1 MNPSTRRPR
10 VGNTGLVPLTMLVV
24 LALVL
29 VGCDAGTEPEVSP
42 LEDLQLVGVDFELNS
57 MVITNNGSET
67 VRTEGLWA
75 YRDGESFQFSI
86 FMIEPRA
93 SILFNMRE
101 LGEISTTSGE
111 IALADSESFDS
122 DSLLQYVAWGDDG
135 FDLLSTATEAGL
147 WPAEEAAEIT
157 SDAIFLVRSDPTA
170 NGPLAWESSN
180 QAP

>member
-1 MNPSTRRPR
+1 
-10 VGNTGLVPLTMLVV
+10 
-24 LALVL
+24 
-29 VGCDAGTEPEVSP
+29 
-42 LEDLQLVGVDFELNS
+42 

-101 LGEISTTSGE
+101 LGEISTEGGE
-111 IALADSESFDS
+111 LALADSESFEDP
-122 DSLLQYVAWGDDG
+122 DSLLQYVAWGDNG
-135 FDLLSTATEAGL
+135 LDLLPTATEAGL
-147 WPAEEAAEIT
+147 WPSEETAETT

-170 NGPLAWESSN
+170 DGPLAWESSN

>member
-1 MNPSTRRPR
+1 M
-10 VGNTGLVPLTMLVV
+10 GNTRLVLLAITAV

-29 VGCDAGTEPEVSP
+29 VGCDGGTEPEGSP

-93 SILFNMRE
+93 SILFSMRE
-101 LGEISTTSGE
+101 LGEISTAAGE
-111 IALADSESFDS
+111 IALADSESFDDP
-122 DSLLQYVAWGDDG
+122 DSLLQYVAWGGDG
-135 FDLLSTATEAGL
+135 FDLLSTATDAGL

>member
-1 MNPSTRRPR
+1 MNPSTRRSR
-10 VGNTGLVPLTMLVV
+10 IGNTRLIPLGIVAV

-29 VGCDAGTEPEVSP
+29 AGCDGGTEPEGSP
-42 LEDLQLVGVDFELNS
+42 LDDLQLVGVDFELNS
-57 MVITNNGSET
+57 MVITNNGTET

-75 YRDGESFQFSI
+75 YRDGESFQFDI
-86 FMIEPRA
+86 FRIEPRA
-93 SILFNMRE
+93 SILFSMRE
-101 LGEISTTSGE
+101 LGEISTAAGE
-111 IALADSESFDS
+111 IALAESESFDD
-122 DSLLQYVAWGDDG
+122 DSLIQYVAWGEDG
-135 FDLLSTATEAGL
+135 FDLLSTATEAGI

>member
-1 MNPSTRRPR
+1 M
-10 VGNTGLVPLTMLVV
+10 VAV

-29 VGCDAGTEPEVSP
+29 VACDGGVDPEGSP
-42 LEDLQLVGVDFELNS
+42 LDDLQLVGVDFELNS

-75 YRDGESFQFSI
+75 YRDGESFQFDI
-86 FMIEPRA
+86 FIIEPRA
-93 SILFNMRE
+93 SILFSMRE
-101 LGEISTTSGE
+101 LGDISTERGE
-111 IALADSESFDS
+111 IALADSESFDG

-135 FDLLSTATEAGL
+135 FDLLPTATEAGL
-147 WPAEEAAEIT
+147 WPAEEAAETT

-180 QAP
+180 EAP

>member
-1 MNPSTRRPR
+1 MNPNNRRSRIGSTGP
-10 VGNTGLVPLTMLVV
+10 VPLTIVVVLMLV
-24 LALVL
+24 LA
-29 VGCDAGTEPEVSP
+29 GCDGGADPEGSP

-57 MVITNNGSET
+57 MVITNNGSDT

-86 FMIEPRA
+86 FRIEPRA

-101 LGEISTTSGE
+101 LGEISTEGGE
-111 IALADSESFDS
+111 IALADSESFD
-122 DSLLQYVAWGDDG
+122 DASLLQYVAWGDNG
-135 FDLLSTATEAGL
+135 LDLLPTATEAGL
-147 WPAEEAAEIT
+147 WPSEETAEIT